1 MELQSLLKAIAGVL
15 AAWGLLLLTILIH
28 ETGHMLGYVL
38 CVPEKAVPW
47 RLEVGS
53 GRQLLKIGRLRIR
66 LIPFGGLFW
75 LDDLSELP
83 WKTAFCMTAGGPVAS
98 LLTAALLLAFGGSV
112 FSDSLCRWLFYCNLS
127 QFIGTAI
134 PLSYPSWMSSIPESD
149 GKRLLRLLK
158 GPR

>member
-1 MELQSLLKAIAGVL
+1 MELQSLLKAIAWVL

-28 ETGHMLGYVL
+28 ETGHMLGDVL
-38 CVPEKAVPW
+38 CVREKAVPW

-158 GPR
+158 GSR

>member
-38 CVPEKAVPW
+38 CVREKAVPW

-83 WKTAFCMTAGGPVAS
+83 WKTAFCMTAGGPVRFREWRTS
-98 LLTAALLLAFGGSV
+98 RKDRKEGSPY
-112 FSDSLCRWLFYCNLS
+112 R
-127 QFIGTAI
+127 
-134 PLSYPSWMSSIPESD
+134 
-149 GKRLLRLLK
+149 
-158 GPR
+158 

>member
-1 MELQSLLKAIAGVL
+1 MELQSLLKVIAGVL

-38 CVPEKAVPW
+38 CVREKAVPW

-149 GKRLLRLLK
+149 GKRLLK